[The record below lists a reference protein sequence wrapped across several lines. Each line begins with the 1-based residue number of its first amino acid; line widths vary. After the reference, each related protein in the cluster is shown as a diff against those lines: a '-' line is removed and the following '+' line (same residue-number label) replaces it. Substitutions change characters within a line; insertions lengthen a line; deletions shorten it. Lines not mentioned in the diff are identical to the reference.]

1 MYTKGYLKKI
11 PTNQPKNLPSEI
23 IRMGSLEYL
32 YRQNQMTFD
41 QEYVSANIDDGIN
54 GEAEDSRVEDEC
66 VPEEIPLPDDPDEID
81 DSQQEDQVPQESTDA
96 KGISGWK
103 KVGVLARALINL
115 KGISIIDNGRR
126 R

>member
-1 MYTKGYLKKI
+1 
-11 PTNQPKNLPSEI
+11 
-23 IRMGSLEYL
+23 
-32 YRQNQMTFD
+32 MTFD

-54 GEAEDSRVEDEC
+54 GEAEDSGVEDEC

-96 KGISGWK
+96 KGVSGWK

-115 KGISIIDNGRR
+115 KGISITDNGRR